1 MLQNISKEL
10 GYEESSLNKESKRE
24 FYDVSKK
31 IFTKQNITI
40 YLLTIL
46 ISIVGLGED
55 ALIAPFGIALTAASI
70 SAGMPLA
77 MVYVSSLIGT
87 TIKFGFNGLL
97 IYVVASL
104 IVLLLSIVSKPK
116 KTYDDTN
123 EKVKLGSRLAF
134 SVFIVQLI
142 YILFTGFYL
151 YDFLTAIM
159 ISITSYIF
167 YKIFVNSISVI
178 KEYGIKKVFTV
189 EEVIGAS
196 LLISI
201 AVSAVGNFN
210 ILGFGVRNILCIFM
224 VLYLGYRNGML
235 VGATSGI
242 TIGVVLS
249 IIGGEEQVIIA
260 AFAIAG
266 LIAGLLNKFG
276 KIGVIV
282 GFIIGN
288 IAVAYAANGGA
299 SNIIMFQEI
308 LIAAVGL
315 LFVPKVTNINIED
328 VIPNIKLL
336 PEASGTLEES
346 SETLEKLNSISKTIS
361 DMANNFGE
369 NGKIIPDENE
379 TYEKNLNI
387 FEDELLNSLEGLEG
401 NNLYD
406 DIYNNEEN
414 IIDDIFKYLQEN
426 GVMTDNGIISI
437 FAKHNTYLTSSE
449 NDYINPKELDEIRE
463 IIKAI
468 NTAYRISKN
477 NFIWQKKLDE
487 NNKIVSKQLKNVS
500 KVINNIANGI
510 KENTDEYESER
521 KEIENLLKEKGI
533 AVKEVS
539 IKKENTGRTVV
550 SAYTNLCDDAE
561 GKNCPIK
568 PIDKVLNKVFD
579 EKFMIQDQKCGIRL
593 NKNTCSYT
601 FASEDKY
608 IIQTGIAKA
617 KKDDSIVSG
626 DNISQTRLGDGK
638 YMLAIS
644 DGMGSGANA
653 RRNSKIAISMLE
665 RLFNTGFDKETS
677 INLINSAIMNANKEE
692 MYATLDIEILDL
704 YAGKMQIL
712 KNGACP
718 TYIKKNKNVNLIKST
733 SLPTG
738 IVSDISVDTYDTDL
752 ADGDIVVICSDGIIE
767 SNKEYANKELWVKY
781 LLEEIQTDSPE
792 RIADIILH
800 EAIDNDFGKAKDDMT
815 VIAFKVNKK

>member
-10 GYEESSLNKESKRE
+10 GYEEDSLNKEDKRE
-24 FYDVSKK
+24 FYEVSKK

-40 YLLTIL
+40 YLITFL
-46 ISIVGLGED
+46 ISMVSLGED
-55 ALIAPFGIALTAASI
+55 TLIAPFGIALTAASI
-70 SAGMPLA
+70 SAGMPLV
-77 MVYVSSLIGT
+77 MVYISSIIGT
-87 TIKFGFNGLL
+87 TIRFGFDGLL
-97 IYVVASL
+97 FYIVASL
-104 IVLLLSIVSKPK
+104 IVLLLSIISKPK
-116 KTYDDTN
+116 KAYDDTN
-123 EKVKLGSRLAF
+123 ERLKLGSRLAF
-134 SVFIVQLI
+134 SVFAVQII

-151 YDFLTAIM
+151 YDFLSAVM
-159 ISITSYIF
+159 VSITSYIF

-178 KEYGIKKVFTV
+178 KEYGIKRAFTE

-201 AVSAVGNFN
+201 AISAVGDFS
-210 ILGFGVRNILCIFM
+210 ILGFGLRNILCIFM

-249 IIGGEEQVIIA
+249 IIGGEEQIIIA

-266 LIAGLLNKFG
+266 LIAGFLNRFG
-276 KIGVIV
+276 KIGVIL
-282 GFIIGN
+282 GFVIGN
-288 IAVAYAANGGA
+288 IAVAYAANGGL

-308 LIAAVGL
+308 LIASIGL
-315 LFVPKVTNINIED
+315 LFVPKTSKITIED
-328 VIPNIKLL
+328 ILPNTKLL
-336 PEASGTLEES
+336 PEATGTLEES
-346 SETLEKLNSISKTIS
+346 SQTLEKLTSISKTIS
-361 DMANNFGE
+361 DMATNFGE
-369 NGKIIPDENE
+369 DNISKTDESINH
-379 TYEKNLNI
+379 EKNLNI

-426 GVMTDNGIISI
+426 GVMTDNGMISI
-437 FAKHNTYLTSSE
+437 FAKHNTYLMNSE
-449 NDYINPKELDEIRE
+449 SDYIASKELDELRD

-477 NFIWQKKLDE
+477 NFIWQRKLDE
-487 NNKIVSKQLKNVS
+487 NNKMVSNQLKSVS

-510 KENTDEYESER
+510 KESKEEYEQEK
-521 KEIENLLKEKGI
+521 KEIENLLKEKDI
-533 AVKEVS
+533 AFKEIA
-539 IKKENTGRTVV
+539 IKKENTGRVLV
-550 SAYTNLCDDAE
+550 NIYTNICDDAN

-568 PIDKVLNKVFD
+568 QIDKVLNKVFN
-579 EKFMIQDQKCGIRL
+579 ERFTIQDQKCGIRL
-593 NKNTCSYT
+593 NKNTCIYT
-601 FASEDKY
+601 FTSEDKY

-617 KKDDSIVSG
+617 KKEDSIVSG
-626 DNISQTRLGDGK
+626 DNISQVRLGDGK

-644 DGMGSGANA
+644 DGMGSGADA

-704 YAGKMQIL
+704 YAGKMQVL

-718 TYIKKNKNVNLIKST
+718 TFIKKNKNVNLIKST

>member
-10 GYEESSLNKESKRE
+10 GYEENSLNKESKRE
-24 FYDVSKK
+24 FYEVSKK
-31 IFTKQNITI
+31 IFTKQNIAI

-46 ISIVGLGED
+46 ISMVGLGED
-55 ALIAPFGIALTAASI
+55 TLIAPFGIALTAACI
-70 SAGMPLA
+70 SAGMPLV

-116 KTYDDTN
+116 RAYDDTN
-123 EKVKLGSRLAF
+123 EKVKLGLRLAF

-178 KEYGIKKVFTV
+178 KEYGIKSVFTV

-210 ILGFGVRNILCIFM
+210 IFGFGLRNILCIFM

-276 KIGVIV
+276 KIGVII

-308 LIAAVGL
+308 LIASVGL
-315 LFVPKVTNINIED
+315 LFVPKIAKINIED
-328 VIPNIKLL
+328 VIPNTKLL

-369 NGKIIPDENE
+369 NGKTIPDENE

-414 IIDDIFKYLQEN
+414 IIEDIFKYLQEN

-437 FAKHNTYLTSSE
+437 FAKHNTYLTSAE
-449 NDYINPKELDEIRE
+449 NDYINPKELDEIRD

-500 KVINNIANGI
+500 KVINNIASGI

-521 KEIENLLKEKGI
+521 KEIEDLLKEKGI
-533 AVKEVS
+533 VVKEVS
-539 IKKENTGRTVV
+539 IKKENTGRIIV
-550 SAYTNLCDDAE
+550 SAYTNLCDNAE

-579 EKFMIQDQKCGIRL
+579 EKFMIQEQKCGIRL

-617 KKDDSIVSG
+617 KKEDSIVSG
-626 DNISQTRLGDGK
+626 DNISQIRLGDGK
-638 YMLAIS
+638 YMFAIS
-644 DGMGSGANA
+644 DGMGSGAEA

-718 TYIKKNKNVNLIKST
+718 TYIKKNRNVNLIKST

>member
-1 MLQNISKEL
+1 MLQNISREL
-10 GYEESSLNKESKRE
+10 GYEESSLNRESKRE
-24 FYDVSKK
+24 IYEVSKK

-40 YLLTIL
+40 YLLTFL
-46 ISIVGLGED
+46 ISMVGLGED

-77 MVYVSSLIGT
+77 MVYLSSIIGT

-116 KTYDDTN
+116 RTYDDTN

-178 KEYGIKKVFTV
+178 KEYGVKKVFTV

-201 AVSAVGNFN
+201 AVSAVGKFN
-210 ILGFGVRNILCIFM
+210 ILGFGLRNILCIFM

-315 LFVPKVTNINIED
+315 LFVPKIAKINIED
-328 VIPNIKLL
+328 VIPNTKLL

-369 NGKIIPDENE
+369 NGKSIPNEEEN
-379 TYEKNLNI
+379 YEKNLNI

-406 DIYNNEEN
+406 DIYNNEDN

-449 NDYINPKELDEIRE
+449 NDHINPKELDEIRD

-521 KEIENLLKEKGI
+521 KEIEDLLKEKGI
-533 AVKEVS
+533 AVKEIS
-539 IKKENTGRTVV
+539 IKKENTGRTIV

-601 FASEDKY
+601 FASEDKF

-653 RRNSKIAISMLE
+653 RKNSKIAISMLE

-767 SNKEYANKELWVKY
+767 SNKEYANKELWIKY

>member
-752 ADGDIVVICSDGIIE
+752 ADGDIVIICSDGIIE

>member
-1 MLQNISKEL
+1 MLQNISREL
-10 GYEESSLNKESKRE
+10 GYEESSLNRESKRE
-24 FYDVSKK
+24 IYEVSKK

-40 YLLTIL
+40 YLLTFL
-46 ISIVGLGED
+46 ISMVGLGED

-77 MVYVSSLIGT
+77 MVYLSSIIGT

-116 KTYDDTN
+116 RAYDDTN

-201 AVSAVGNFN
+201 AVSAIGNFN
-210 ILGFGVRNILCIFM
+210 ILGFGLRNILCIFM

-315 LFVPKVTNINIED
+315 LFVPKITNINIED
-328 VIPNIKLL
+328 VIPNTKLL

-369 NGKIIPDENE
+369 NGKIIPDETEN
-379 TYEKNLNI
+379 YEKNLNI

-449 NDYINPKELDEIRE
+449 NDHINPKELDEIRD

-487 NNKIVSKQLKNVS
+487 NNKMVSKQLKNVS

-521 KEIENLLKEKGI
+521 KEIEDLLKEKGI
-533 AVKEVS
+533 AVKEIS
-539 IKKENTGRTVV
+539 IKKENTGRTIV

-718 TYIKKNKNVNLIKST
+718 TYIKKNKSVNLIKST

-738 IVSDISVDTYDTDL
+738 IVSDISVDTYDSDL

>member
-10 GYEESSLNKESKRE
+10 GYEESSLNRENKRE

-46 ISIVGLGED
+46 ISMVGLGED

-77 MVYVSSLIGT
+77 MVYVSSIIGT

-116 KTYDDTN
+116 RSYDDTN

-521 KEIENLLKEKGI
+521 KEIEDLLKEKGI
-533 AVKEVS
+533 LVKEVS
-539 IKKENTGRTVV
+539 IKKENTGRTIV

-568 PIDKVLNKVFD
+568 PIYKVLNKVFD

>member
-1 MLQNISKEL
+1 MLQNISREL
-10 GYEESSLNKESKRE
+10 GYEESSLNRESKRE
-24 FYDVSKK
+24 IYEVSKK

-40 YLLTIL
+40 YLLTFL
-46 ISIVGLGED
+46 ISMVGLGED

-77 MVYVSSLIGT
+77 MVYLSSIIGT

-116 KTYDDTN
+116 RAYDDTN

-201 AVSAVGNFN
+201 AVSAIGNFN
-210 ILGFGVRNILCIFM
+210 ILGFGLRNILCIFM

-315 LFVPKVTNINIED
+315 LFVPKITNINIED
-328 VIPNIKLL
+328 VIPNTKLL

-369 NGKIIPDENE
+369 NGKIIPDETEN
-379 TYEKNLNI
+379 YEKNLNI

-449 NDYINPKELDEIRE
+449 NDHINPKELDEIRD

-487 NNKIVSKQLKNVS
+487 NNKMVSKQLKNVS

-521 KEIENLLKEKGI
+521 KEIEDLLKEKGI
-533 AVKEVS
+533 AVKEIS
-539 IKKENTGRTVV
+539 IKKENTGRTIV

-718 TYIKKNKNVNLIKST
+718 TYIKKNKSVNLIKST